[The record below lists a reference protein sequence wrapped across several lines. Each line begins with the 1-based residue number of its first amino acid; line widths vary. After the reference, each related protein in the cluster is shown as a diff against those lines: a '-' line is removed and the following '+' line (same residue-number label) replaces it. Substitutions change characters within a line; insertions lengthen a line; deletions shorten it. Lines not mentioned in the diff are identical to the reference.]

1 MAQAL
6 FQDIRACVFDAYGT
20 LFDVHCA
27 VDRYRQRIGAHAGQ
41 FSALWRGKQ
50 LEYTWL
56 RSLMGRHTDFWN
68 VTKDALDYA
77 LETYAMVDDGLRADL
92 LDAYRQLD
100 CYPEVKPVLDKLR
113 RQGID
118 CLVLSNGAPQMLRE
132 AIAGAQL
139 QTVVG
144 AVLSAEEVGV
154 YKPDPAVYQLAVTH
168 SGVPAGQISFQSSN
182 AWDIAGA
189 ASFGFRTA
197 WINRFGQKRER
208 LPFGADAELKDLS
221 GLPALLGM
229 GAD

>member
-1 MAQAL
+1 MAEAL
-6 FQDIRACVFDAYGT
+6 FKGVRACVFDAYGT
-20 LFDVHCA
+20 LFDVHSA
-27 VDRYRQRIGAHAGQ
+27 VNRYQQRIGAHAGA
-41 FSALWRGKQ
+41 FSALWRTKQ

-77 LETYAMVDDGLRADL
+77 LETYAIVDGGLRADL
-92 LDAYRQLD
+92 LDAYRQLE
-100 CYPEVKPVLDKLR
+100 CYPEVQAVLGKLR
-113 RQGID
+113 AQGID
-118 CLVLSNGAPQMLRE
+118 CLVLSNGSPQMLQE

-144 AVLSAEEVGV
+144 AVLSAEEVAV

-168 SGVPAGQISFQSSN
+168 SGVPARQISFQSSN

-221 GLPALLGM
+221 GLPALLGI